1 MSIQTIKIP
10 LQSVEYTPFIKE
22 GDTIQ
27 EITFEFGATDVI
39 DLTGATISMQL
50 YQDGVQTLSIYS
62 NFNGIT
68 IVSAKIFKLDEIL
81 NNTLPCG
88 INKGDLQIEFADG
101 TIQTLFNV
109 EYTILKE
116 YTITT

>member
-22 GDTIQ
+22 GDTIKK
-27 EITFEFGATDVI
+27 ITFEFGATDVI

-50 YQDGVQTLSIYS
+50 YQDGVQTLSIDTS
-62 NFNGIT
+62 AGIT
-68 IVSAKIFKLDEIL
+68 IESTKIFSIDEIEE
-81 NNTLPCG
+81 NTLPCG

-116 YTITT
+116 YTITTT